1 MAVCVRD
8 PLTPVMVTV
17 ATPIAA
23 VLEAVNV
30 SVLVPAV
37 VEAGLKLA
45 VMPLGNPLALKA
57 TLPVKL
63 LRWLIVIAL
72 VAVPPWATLALV
84 AAREK
89 SGVVPVTV
97 SAMVAL

>member
-1 MAVCVRD
+1 
-8 PLTPVMVTV
+8 
-17 ATPIAA
+17 
-23 VLEAVNV
+23 
-30 SVLVPAV
+30 
-37 VEAGLKLA
+37 
-45 VMPLGNPLALKA
+45 
-57 TLPVKL
+57 VKL